1 MTGTDLLPRLIRAL
15 TETHPLH
22 SMVVHFPIALSG
34 VALLFAILALA
45 QRNVVMERAAY
56 YCIAL
61 TAVTTVLAGFSGYR
75 DVIVRFDGEAP
86 LVDAKGYLATTLFLL
101 STGMA
106 WVRSRKE
113 EVLWNPSTMILY
125 LSGFVASFALAVTLA
140 FLGGVILYGF

>member
-15 TETHPLH
+15 TETHPMH

-56 YCIAL
+56 YCIVL
-61 TAVTTVLAGFSGYR
+61 TALTTVLAGFSGYR

-86 LVDAKGYLATTLFLL
+86 LVDAKVYLATTLFLL
-101 STGMA
+101 SAGMA

-125 LSGFVASFALAVTLA
+125 ISGFVGSFALAVTLA